1 MLTFP
6 FPKNSMLNSVK
17 KILNQ
22 TLMSLESSRGFLSL
36 SILLC
41 LYTFVGL
48 YFMSNFER
56 ANDDWEHLAAM
67 KSFAEAPLHPTH
79 PYSFDTE
86 YSHLFTPYHFFWGIV
101 SKILN
106 ISPFFLSPFIGLI
119 NVLIFILSVQIFAS
133 KFLKDSNLASIL
145 LLTLMFLWFLAPGFS
160 GYYQFSH
167 LMKTAIYPY
176 RLAFS
181 LSLLTLA
188 LYPIVT
194 SHKRNLL
201 LLSLIPLIF
210 LIHPLSGLFLIIT
223 LTVKMWYSKELS
235 KNGRII
241 LITTS
246 VLTLIL
252 ATFWPFYP
260 VFSTILDIASFSKVS
275 FAGQF
280 REFYQGQFLYCIVP
294 AIPGLYFLVKYFRV
308 DQRIRTIGIAMF
320 IFLFIYLFNFIVTES
335 AALGRVIVYIA
346 FTLQILVV
354 IGIGCHE
361 ETKRQTIKNLFYLSL
376 CILALPQLYMSYKS
390 LSFMRDIKNSKS
402 LGYYSNFNHVKRL
415 EPLTVKIQQNSILIA
430 PVDESWI
437 LPSLTGA
444 KVLAIKHSDPFVDH
458 QKFQERNLVNEQFY
472 TQDCDPTILKTQN
485 ITFDY
490 VLIPKGKAFL
500 KLQEAY
506 PELQIIYAD
515 SSYTLLKKVSKL

>member
-6 FPKNSMLNSVK
+6 FSKNSMFNSVK
-17 KILNQ
+17 KFLNQ
-22 TLMSLESSRGFLSL
+22 TLISLESRKGFVLL

-41 LYTFVGL
+41 LYTLVGL

-67 KSFAEAPLHPTH
+67 KSFAAAPLHPTH

-86 YSHLFTPYHFFWGIV
+86 FSHLFTPYHFFWGFV
-101 SKILN
+101 SRILN
-106 ISPFFLSPFIGLI
+106 ISPFFLSPIIGLI
-119 NVLIFILSVQIFAS
+119 NVLIFVISVQIFAS
-133 KFLKDSNLASIL
+133 KFLKDSKLASIL

-181 LSLLTLA
+181 LSLLTLSF
-188 LYPIVT
+188 YPIVT
-194 SHKRNLL
+194 SLKRNFPLL
-201 LLSLIPLIF
+201 FLIPLIF

-223 LTVKMWYSKELS
+223 LTVKMWYNKEFSKT
-235 KNGRII
+235 GRII
-241 LITTS
+241 LMAAS
-246 VLTLIL
+246 VLSLIL

-260 VFSTILDIASFSKVS
+260 VLSTILGISSFSKVS

-294 AIPGLYFLVKYFRV
+294 AIPGLYFLLKYFRV
-308 DQRIRTIGIAMF
+308 DQRIKTMGISMF
-320 IFLFIYLFNFIVTES
+320 IFLFIYLLNFIVTES
-335 AALGRVIVYIA
+335 AAIGRVIVYIA

-354 IGIGCHE
+354 IGIGCYE
-361 ETKRQTIKNLFYLSL
+361 GAQRQTIQKLFYLCL
-376 CILALPQLYMSYKS
+376 CILAFPQLYMSYKS
-390 LSFMRDIKNSKS
+390 MSFIRDLENSKP
-402 LGYYSNFNHVKRL
+402 LGYYSNFNHVLRL
-415 EPLTVKIQQNSILIA
+415 ESIASKIQQNSILIA
-430 PVDESWI
+430 PINESWI

-458 QKFQERNLVNEQFY
+458 QKFQQRNLVNEQFY
-472 TQDCDPTILKTQN
+472 TRDCDPTILKNQN

-490 VLIPKGKAFL
+490 VLIPKGKSFL
-500 KLQEAY
+500 RLQEVY
-506 PELQIIYAD
+506 PELKIIYSD
-515 SSYTLLKKVSKL
+515 SSFTLLQK